1 MSVPG
6 YDIHES
12 IALPTFSLF
21 SKWGVVAA
29 VRRDLHCQCIQAL
42 DRLAGLVIVIDN
54 VDIAIPTSSAC
65 SLGPWWLTVPFATIL
80 GPAYLP
86 L

>member
-1 MSVPG
+1 MI
-6 YDIHES
+6 YMNL
-12 IALPTFSLF
+12 LPYPLFCLF

-42 DRLAGLVIVIDN
+42 DRLAGRVIVLDN

-65 SLGPWWLTVPFATIL
+65 SLGPWWLTVHFATIL